1 MKRHLSFTILA
12 AAGWISAAAPLQAD
26 NSALMAASFAPFKP
40 KVRYYSDS
48 TYFYEESDG
57 IPSRTLM
64 PNLMVGITSWQQ
76 QVPLPT
82 SYFSNT
88 INPADSGSAGYLQP
102 NYWRIPLVPVPAA
115 SPISLSNN
123 FQRGAVAL
131 AADGI
136 AIFNPR
142 NNTGQFSHAIGELD
156 AYGGHCGLG
165 DDYHYHIYPTH
176 LTAVLGNAKPIAW
189 ALDGYP
195 IYGYVEPDGT
205 AMQALDSDGG
215 HTHGTWGYHYHARGT
230 YNAATNSWTPTSPY
244 MMNAMHGTVVNY
256 GGQIDP
262 QPSAS
267 GLRGNNTGGYTASPV
282 AGATITA
289 FKNPVAL
296 TTDGSGN
303 LVENVGGT
311 SSDDN
316 YLMRYTVSGTSY
328 DLCWKLNRG
337 ASPKTL
343 AMTWRL
349 PTISPTTLTYN
360 STGDRITAYPMAA
373 SSIIKLPDTGQ
384 TLNATTTPGEDS
396 DYTLNAPSFTDN
408 GNSTITDNVTG
419 LMWQKTDNGESTW
432 ENAVTNAATVTA
444 GGYTDWRLPTPLEA
458 MSILNHDNNP
468 ALNSTYFLN
477 NASGT
482 PGYWWTSDLFGSST
496 INVWCTNS
504 GGGLGPK
511 PKSET
516 ISAGGTLRYH
526 ARYVRAAKANNGH
539 NYVNNSN
546 GTITDTD
553 TNLMWA
559 QAPSAAKSW
568 NDALLYA
575 EGLTLGGS
583 SDWRLPNVKELQSL
597 VDITRASATA
607 TTTLPCINRTL
618 FPTATAT
625 AYWSSTSV
633 KASTPSEAWLV
644 EFGVNASATPSR
656 NAQGIVSYDPY
667 ASTHPAFAV
676 RSIASSSIT
685 QGRATTTT
693 TNLLAAGQRVSGVGS
708 ITAAD
713 GTVWTVPAVTQFTT
727 ANKAGDLYNDVTSVT
742 PANIAAA
749 ATAISNVPT
758 VVVDA
763 DGEVI
768 TGYIFAD
775 NYFELYVN
783 GVLIAVDPVPYTPFN
798 SCVVKFKAK
807 RPITY
812 AIKLVDWEENLGL
825 GTELNGTNAYHPGD
839 GGLMASFS
847 DGTVTNSNWKAQAF
861 NIAPLD
867 NPALVTDLANG
878 THDSSAVST
887 THTLTETAYA
897 LHYPVPST
905 WFAKTFSDSGW
916 PAATTYTEATVGVDN
931 KPAYTNFPAQFS
943 TSGAQFIWSSNLV
956 LDNEVIVRYTGP
968 AAVAQISVE
977 QPTSTILTDATST
990 VAYGSVA
997 TGATLIKSFTIRNNG
1012 ITALTIS
1019 GTTIDGPNL
1028 ADFTITTPS
1037 ATSIAAGGST
1047 TMNVQF
1053 APTSAGAKI
1062 AALHI
1067 ASSDSSVGTAFDI
1080 NLTGTGTTT
1089 PPTISL
1095 ITTSP
1100 TAPTNLDSPWVNA
1113 KISASSG
1120 NIISSAQLSYN
1131 GGASAT
1137 TNTVFTETMAA
1148 TASAAMAGWTG
1159 TGAINPWTV
1168 TNTGGAGNVKQTT
1181 AANHGTGNACGL
1193 DMNGGSATATGT
1205 MVSTTNA
1212 INAVGTSGYVEFWMA
1227 TSNLTA
1233 GLGWT
1238 FQLSTD
1244 GSTWNTRLSEI
1255 TGSNHD
1261 YLTVYHYDLLASERV
1276 STLKMRFQFIGNGSA
1291 GPTSPSVRLDDIKV
1305 VTTSGSAA
1313 VTLAMFDDGAHN
1325 DGLAGDGVY
1334 GVQIPAQT
1342 TGSVVS
1348 YTIAATDNQAMTTTS
1363 SAGSYTVGT
1372 ATPVLAVTPA
1382 TGLSAIGSTG
1392 GTFAPSSA
1400 TYTLSNTGT
1409 GTLSWTAS
1417 KTAGWITL
1425 SSSAGSLAAGAST
1438 TVSATINS
1446 AANSLGAANFSD
1458 VLTFTNSSNASGNT
1472 TRAVALTV
1480 TAGAPTAPAAPVLP
1494 TLAAATAGSSI
1505 TLSWTAVSGATSYTL
1520 EISSSSNFSTG
1531 LLTSQTVT
1539 SPTATFASLTGGTT
1553 YYYRVLA
1560 TNSVGSSGYSNMV
1573 FSTQNTSAPTIAIT
1587 SPASGSSTTAATST
1601 VQGTSSGA
1609 TSVKVNNVVATS
1621 SNSFATWTAS
1631 IPLGFG
1637 TNSITATATN
1647 AVGTSTTSSPVLVT
1661 LTVAQ
1666 TYNPLIVPDTISGTT
1681 FNLTL
1686 AQKTK
1691 QLRAGATTATYGYN
1705 NALLWGPTLIM
1716 NKGDYVQMNV
1726 TNNLA
1731 DTTTVHWHGFHI
1743 PAIMDGGPHQ
1753 TIPAGT
1759 TWSPSWVVK
1768 NDASTYWYHPHLH
1781 GTTMEQLVKGAGG
1794 FIIVKDP
1801 AEAALALPRTYG
1813 VDDFPLAL
1821 TSRRILTSNQFS
1833 FDHGLDNYGDYM
1845 MVNGTLAPQVS
1856 LPKQYVRLRILNAE
1870 VARAYNLGF
1879 SDNRTYWIIGNDQG
1893 LLSAP
1898 VAVTRMKLAVGER
1911 VEILVNLTNDTLAS
1925 SIDLKAYNS
1934 GQVFGF
1940 PGQEGN
1946 PLTPTGNPGPL
1957 NGSLLNNTDF
1967 NVLHI
1972 NVAAATA
1979 NPITALPTTLVANTY
1994 WTNANVTN
2002 TRSITLS
2009 GGNGG
2014 TEFTF
2019 NNISYTPTLFNHTIP
2034 LNAIE
2039 KWSVS
2044 NNAGAIFGHSFH
2056 IHDIKFNIIARSG
2069 GTQVSSTGLAATY
2082 ESGWKD
2088 TIYVPKGETVDVIAK
2103 YDDFAS
2109 NTNPFMFHCHML
2121 QHEDGG
2127 MMGQFVVV
2135 NNAIEDLAI
2144 SSFTRTGANS
2154 DISLVFKS
2162 TVGTT
2167 YNLQYSPD
2175 LTTGSWIDIG
2185 SVTSDGSSANF
2196 TETNDVRLGQP
2207 KGFYRV
2213 TIPKIP

>member
-1 MKRHLSFTILA
+1 MKRNLYLTTLAVACWILD
-12 AAGWISAAAPLQAD
+12 AAPLLAD
-26 NSALMAASFAPFKP
+26 NGALMAASFAPFKP

-57 IPSRTLM
+57 MPSRTLM

-76 QVPLPT
+76 QIPLPT

-88 INPADSGSAGYLQP
+88 TNPADSGSAGYLQP

-115 SPISLSNN
+115 SPISLTGN
-123 FQRGAVAL
+123 FQRGAVAIG
-131 AADGI
+131 ADGI

-142 NNTGQFSHAIGELD
+142 NNTGQFSQAIGELD

-176 LTAVLGNAKPIAW
+176 LTAVLGNDKPIAW

-195 IYGYVEPDGT
+195 IYGYVEPDGS
-205 AMQALDSDGG
+205 AMQTLDSDGG

-230 YNAATNSWTPTSPY
+230 YNAGTSSWTPTSPY

-256 GGQIDP
+256 GGQVDP

-267 GLRGNNTGGYTASPV
+267 GLRGNNTGGYTAVPV

-303 LVENVGGT
+303 FVENVGGAA
-311 SSDDN
+311 SDDN

-337 ASPKTL
+337 VNPKTL

-349 PTISPTTLTYN
+349 PTISPTTLSYN
-360 STGDRITAYPMAA
+360 STGDRITTYPMAA
-373 SSIIKLPDTGQ
+373 SSIVKLPDTGQ
-384 TLNATTTPGEDS
+384 TLNATATPGEDS

-419 LMWQKTDNGESTW
+419 LIWQKTDNGESTW
-432 ENAVTNAATVTA
+432 ENAVTNAATINT

-458 MSILNHDNNP
+458 MSILNHNNNP

-482 PGYWWTSDLFGSST
+482 PGYWWTSDLFASST
-496 INVWCTNS
+496 TNVWCTNS

-516 ISAGGTLRYH
+516 LSAGGAFRYH
-526 ARYVRAAKANNGH
+526 ARYVRGAKANNGH
-539 NYVNNSN
+539 NYVNNGN

-559 QAPSAAKSW
+559 QAPSTAKSW

-597 VDITRASATA
+597 VDITRATATA
-607 TTTLPCINRTL
+607 TTTSPCINRTL
-618 FPTATAT
+618 FPAATAT

-633 KASTPSEAWLV
+633 KAATPSEAWLV
-644 EFGVNASATPSR
+644 DFGVNTSATPSR
-656 NAQGIVSYDPY
+656 NSQGIVSYEPY
-667 ASTHPAFAV
+667 ASIYPVFAV
-676 RSIASSSIT
+676 RSVATSSIS

-693 TNLLAAGQRVSGVGS
+693 TNLLATGQRVSGVGS
-708 ITAAD
+708 ITATD
-713 GTVWTVPAVTQFTT
+713 GTVWTVPAGTQFTS
-727 ANKAGDLYNDVTSVT
+727 ANKAGDLYNEVTSVT
-742 PANIAAA
+742 PANITAA

-783 GVLIAVDPVPYTPFN
+783 GTLIAVDPVPYTPFN

-825 GTELNGTNAYHPGD
+825 GTELNGANAYHPGD

-847 DGTVTNSNWKAQAF
+847 DGTVTNSNWKAQTF

-867 NPALVTDLANG
+867 NPALVIDLANG

-897 LHYPVPST
+897 LHYAVPSN
-905 WFAKTFSDSGW
+905 WFTKTFTDSGW

-968 AAVAQISVE
+968 AAVAS
-977 QPTSTILTDATST
+977 
-990 VAYGSVA
+990 
-997 TGATLIKSFTIRNNG
+997 
-1012 ITALTIS
+1012 
-1019 GTTIDGPNL
+1019 
-1028 ADFTITTPS
+1028 
-1037 ATSIAAGGST
+1037 
-1047 TMNVQF
+1047 
-1053 APTSAGAKI
+1053 
-1062 AALHI
+1062 
-1067 ASSDSSVGTAFDI
+1067 
-1080 NLTGTGTTT
+1080 T
-1089 PPTISL
+1089 PPTISS
-1095 ITTSP
+1095 IATTP
-1100 TAPTNLDSPWVNA
+1100 AAPTNLDTPWVNA
-1113 KISASSG
+1113 TILAGSG
-1120 NIISSAQLSYN
+1120 STITNAQLTYSGG
-1131 GGASAT
+1131 GGAT
-1137 TNTVFTETMAA
+1137 TTTVFTETMAA

-1181 AANHGTGNACGL
+1181 AANHGTGNVCGL
-1193 DMNGGSATATGT
+1193 DMNGGSASATAT

-1212 INAVGTSGYVEFWMA
+1212 INAVGTSGYVEFWVS
-1227 TSNLTA
+1227 TTNLSG
-1233 GLGWT
+1233 GLGWN

-1244 GSTWNTRLSEI
+1244 GITWNTRVSEL
-1255 TGSNHD
+1255 TGSNHG
-1261 YLTVYHYDLLASERV
+1261 YLTVYHYDLLATERV
-1276 STLKMRFQFIGNGSA
+1276 NTLKMRFQFVGNGTG
-1291 GPTSPSVRLDDIKV
+1291 GPTAPSVKIDDIKV

-1313 VTLAMFDDGAHN
+1313 VTLAMLDDGAHN
-1325 DGLAGDGVY
+1325 DGASGDGVY

-1342 TGSVVS
+1342 SGTVVN
-1348 YTIAATDNQAMTTTS
+1348 YTLAATDNNAATTTS
-1363 SAGSYTVGT
+1363 SAVSYTVGT
-1372 ATPVLAVTPA
+1372 AAPVLAVTPA
-1382 TGLSAIGSTG
+1382 TGLSSSGAAG
-1392 GTFAPSSA
+1392 GAFSPSSA

-1409 GTLSWTAS
+1409 GSLNWNAS
-1417 KTAGWITL
+1417 KTAAWITL
-1425 SSSAGSLAAGAST
+1425 SSSSGSLAAGAST

-1446 AANSLGAANFSD
+1446 TASSLSAASYSD
-1458 VLTFTNSSNASGNT
+1458 TLTFTNSSNASGNT
-1472 TRAVALTV
+1472 TRAVALTI
-1480 TAGAPTAPAAPVLP
+1480 TAGAPTAPTAPVLP
-1494 TLAAATAGSSI
+1494 TLATTTAGSTI

-1520 EISSSSNFSTG
+1520 QISASSNFATG
-1531 LLTSQTVT
+1531 LLSSQTVT
-1539 SPTATFASLTGGTT
+1539 SPIASLASLTGGIT
-1553 YYYRVLA
+1553 YYYRVLSS
-1560 TNSVGSSGYSNMV
+1560 NSVGSSNYSNTV
-1573 FSTQNTSAPTIAIT
+1573 FSTQDTSAPTIAIT
-1587 SPASGSSTTAATST
+1587 SPATGSATATATST

-1621 SNSFATWTAS
+1621 SNGFATWTAT

-1686 AQKTK
+1686 AQKSK
-1691 QLRAGATTATYGYN
+1691 QLRAGATTTTYGYN

-1716 NKGDYVQMNV
+1716 NKGDSVQMNV

-1768 NDASTYWYHPHLH
+1768 NDAATYWYHPHLH

-1794 FIIVKDP
+1794 FIIVRDP
-1801 AEAALALPRTYG
+1801 AEAALAIPRTYG

-1833 FDHGLDNYGDYM
+1833 YDHALDNYGDYM

-1879 SDNRTYWIIGNDQG
+1879 SDNRTYWVIGNDQG

-1898 VAVTRMKLAVGER
+1898 VAVTRVKLAVGER
-1911 VEILVNLTNDTLAS
+1911 VEILVNLTSDTLAS
-1925 SIDLKAYNS
+1925 SIELKAYNS

-1940 PGQEGN
+1940 PGQEGG
-1946 PLTPTGNPGPL
+1946 PTTPSGNAGPQ

-1967 NVLHI
+1967 NILHI
-1972 NVAAATA
+1972 NIAAATA
-1979 NPITALPTTLVANTY
+1979 SPITALPATLVANTY

-2002 TRSITLS
+2002 TRSITLT

-2014 TEFTF
+2014 AEFTF

-2039 KWSVS
+2039 KWSIS

-2135 NNAIEDLAI
+2135 NNAIDDLAV
-2144 SSFTRTGANS
+2144 SSFTRTGPNS

-2196 TETNDVRLGQP
+2196 TETSSVRLAQP